1 MAVNEET
8 GKNATLTF
16 LREEWKMND
25 NDMESLEF
33 FVDEYY
39 IPEVV
44 ACLSKICRLKADDLR
59 GTDKEVAMKFE
70 MYSDILNKARE
81 EIDTVN

>member
-1 MAVNEET
+1 
-8 GKNATLTF
+8 
-16 LREEWKMND
+16 MND
-25 NDMESLEF
+25 NDLESLES

-59 GTDKEVAMKFE
+59 GTDKEVASKFE
-70 MYSDILNKARE
+70 MYSDILNKARAD
-81 EIDTVN
+81 IDTIN

>member
-1 MAVNEET
+1 
-8 GKNATLTF
+8 
-16 LREEWKMND
+16 MND
-25 NDMESLEF
+25 NDMESLES

-39 IPEVV
+39 IPVVV

-59 GTDKEVAMKFE
+59 GTDKEVANKFE

-81 EIDTVN
+81 EIDTLN

>member
-44 ACLSKICRLKADDLR
+44 TCLSKICRLKADDLR

>member
-1 MAVNEET
+1 
-8 GKNATLTF
+8 
-16 LREEWKMND
+16 MND
-25 NDMESLEF
+25 NDMESLES

-59 GTDKEVAMKFE
+59 GTDKEVANKFE
-70 MYSDILNKARE
+70 MYSDILNKAHAD
-81 EIDTVN
+81 IDTVN

>member
-1 MAVNEET
+1 
-8 GKNATLTF
+8 
-16 LREEWKMND
+16 MND
-25 NDMESLEF
+25 NDLESLEF

-44 ACLSKICRLKADDLR
+44 ASLSKICRLKADDLR
-59 GTDKEVAMKFE
+59 GTDKEVASKFE

-81 EIDTVN
+81 EIDTVS

>member
-1 MAVNEET
+1 
-8 GKNATLTF
+8 
-16 LREEWKMND
+16 MND
-25 NDMESLEF
+25 NDMEKLEF

-59 GTDKEVAMKFE
+59 GTDKDVATKFE
-70 MYSDILNKARE
+70 MYSDILNKAHE
-81 EIDTVN
+81 EIDTVS

>member
-1 MAVNEET
+1 
-8 GKNATLTF
+8 
-16 LREEWKMND
+16 MND

-59 GTDKEVAMKFE
+59 GTDKDVALKFE
-70 MYSDILNKARE
+70 TYADILNKAHA